1 MKNNFL
7 DKNHLIVKKIRAFR
21 AEPTGES
28 YGAILMQIYE
38 NMQAD
43 GHFLIPVW
51 TPEED
56 KNSED
61 PSFNLHQLQADDGG
75 VYLVAFTDEEE
86 VEKGSETGILSNF
99 IDQFFDFV
107 FLSDH
112 IAGFILNPWSDS
124 NFAFTK
130 PMMQSIVDRHDMEE
144 DPVKSNALLNKA
156 IHFATEKHAG
166 GVRKGTNR
174 PYIGHPLEV
183 MNILNRMEA
192 DNNLMMAGLL
202 HDTVEDTETTYMD
215 IKNEFGM
222 DVAAL
227 VAAHTKN
234 ADMTWE
240 EVRRHKIEEMN
251 EASFRVKLLILADMT
266 ANLRSLWRD
275 YRHIGDKLWER
286 FNAPKE
292 KQAWY
297 YGGMQDKLWE
307 MQNYL
312 ETAEIYWEM
321 VGLYKDL
328 FVNFYI
334 DERTDRIYQN
344 CADGTC
350 YVLAKNDL
358 LWKPAELPDGLPMVD
373 RKLAERIEDNWRDLM
388 SQ

>member
-1 MKNNFL
+1 MENNFL
-7 DKNHLIVKKIRAFR
+7 DNNALIVEKIREFR
-21 AEPTGES
+21 ANPTGKT
-28 YGAILMQIYE
+28 YGGILQQIYE
-38 NMQAD
+38 RMTED
-43 GHFLIPVW
+43 GHFLLPIW
-51 TPEED
+51 IPEEEKD
-56 KNSED
+56 SEN

-75 VYLVAFTDEEE
+75 IYLVAFTNEDE
-86 VEKGSETGILSNF
+86 VQKGPETGILSNY

-107 FLSDH
+107 F
-112 IAGFILNPWSDS
+112 ITEYAAGFILNPWSDN
-124 NFAFTK
+124 NFTFTK

-144 DPVKSNALLNKA
+144 DPVKANELLNKA

-183 MNILNRMEA
+183 MNILNGMEA
-192 DNNLMMAGLL
+192 DHNLLIAGLL
-202 HDTVEDTETTYMD
+202 HDTIEDTETTYMD
-215 IKNEFGM
+215 IKDAFGM

-234 ADMTWE
+234 PDLSWE
-240 EVRRHKIEEMN
+240 EVRKHKIQELDEV
-251 EASFRVKLLILADMT
+251 SFRVKLLIMADMT

-275 YRHIGDKLWER
+275 YRHIGDNLWER

-297 YGGMQDKLWE
+297 YGSMQDKIWE
-307 MQNYL
+307 MQTYM

-328 FVNFYI
+328 FVEYYL
-334 DERTDRIYQN
+334 DEDNTMIYQS

-350 YVLAKNDL
+350 YALTKGNPE
-358 LWKPAELPDGLPMVD
+358 WKIAELPAGLGKVNRVD
-373 RKLAERIEDNWRDLM
+373 AERMEDNWKAN
-388 SQ
+388 

>member
-7 DKNHLIVKKIRAFR
+7 DKNHLIVEKIRAFR

-28 YGAILMQIYE
+28 YGAILMQIRK
-38 NMQAD
+38 NMQED

-51 TPEED
+51 IPEED

-61 PSFNLHQLQADDGG
+61 PSFNLHQLQTDDGG
-75 VYLVAFTDEEE
+75 VYLVAFTDEDEMK
-86 VEKGSETGILSNF
+86 KGPETGILSNF

-112 IAGFILNPWSDS
+112 IAGFILNPWGDS
-124 NFAFTK
+124 NFTFTK
-130 PMMQSIVDRHDMEE
+130 PMMQSIVDRYDTEE
-144 DPVKSNALLNKA
+144 DSVKSNELLNKA

-234 ADMTWE
+234 PDMTWE
-240 EVRRHKIEEMN
+240 EVRKHKIEEMN
-251 EASFRVKLLILADMT
+251 EASFRVKLLIMADMT

-275 YRHIGDKLWER
+275 YRHIGEKLWER

-297 YGGMQDKLWE
+297 YGAMQDKLWD

-328 FVNFYI
+328 FVIFYI
-334 DERTDRIYQN
+334 DSETDTIYQD

-350 YVLAKNDL
+350 YMMKRENCEWNSADL
-358 LWKPAELPDGLPMVD
+358 PEGLPAVPKCH
-373 RKLAERIEDNWRDLM
+373 RKSRRKC
-388 SQ
+388 

>member
-1 MKNNFL
+1 MYEEILKNIRETYADEEREIL
-7 DKNHLIVKKIRAFR
+7 ERAFYYAKEAHSGQKR
-21 AEPTGES
+21 ASGEE
-28 YGAILMQIYE
+28 YFTHPVAVAKILMGLG
-38 NMQAD
+38 MDCDTVAA
-43 GHFLIPVW
+43 
-51 TPEED
+51 
-56 KNSED
+56 
-61 PSFNLHQLQADDGG
+61 SF
-75 VYLVAFTDEEE
+75 
-86 VEKGSETGILSNF
+86 
-99 IDQFFDFV
+99 
-107 FLSDH
+107 
-112 IAGFILNPWSDS
+112 
-124 NFAFTK
+124 
-130 PMMQSIVDRHDMEE
+130 
-144 DPVKSNALLNKA
+144 
-156 IHFATEKHAG
+156 
-166 GVRKGTNR
+166 
-174 PYIGHPLEV
+174 
-183 MNILNRMEA
+183 
-192 DNNLMMAGLL
+192 L
-202 HDTVEDTETTYMD
+202 HDVIEDTAVSEAD

-240 EVRRHKIEEMN
+240 EVHRHKIEEMN